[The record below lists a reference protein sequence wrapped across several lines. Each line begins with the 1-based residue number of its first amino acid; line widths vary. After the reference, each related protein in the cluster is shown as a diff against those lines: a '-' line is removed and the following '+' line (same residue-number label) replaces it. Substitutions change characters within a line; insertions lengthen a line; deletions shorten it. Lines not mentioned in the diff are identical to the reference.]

1 MFNFLIDSVENA
13 LNVAQKTINYVVD
26 DEPLPTKTEVAKLI
40 ADGLTVVA
48 VAQLFDVGE
57 DIIKDILE

>member
-1 MFNFLIDSVENA
+1 MFNFLIDSVENV

-26 DEPLPTKTEVAKLI
+26 DKPLPTKTEVAKLI

-57 DIIKDILE
+57 DIIKDILK

>member
-1 MFNFLIDSVENA
+1 MFNFLIDSVENV

-57 DIIKDILE
+57 DIIKDILK